1 MRALYP
7 DNLAEHSL
15 EVAMFAH
22 MLALIANI
30 RYGHSIDAGQTA
42 VCALY
47 HDAAEIITG
56 DIPTPIKHG
65 HEHLLEAY
73 KEVEKSALAS
83 LTSSL
88 PEDLRASYAE
98 LLSEDADNDSDSECV
113 YMWRLVHAADKLSA
127 YLQCIKESECGNP
140 EFRSAGIHIKAQLDA
155 LADELPE
162 LADFMREQLPSFG
175 KNLDNL
181 VDGE

>member
-42 VCALY
+42 VYALY

-98 LLSEDADNDSDSECV
+98 ILFEDADNDSDSECV

-140 EFRSAGIHIKAQLDA
+140 EFRSAGIHIKAQLDV